1 MNFKKMIPLLLCGTF
16 LVTGCKDKVRNRNQ
30 KTKKDSLLSVDVI
43 KKNADDAIFD
53 FQYGEKAVGQIP
65 SGDYSYVGNHS
76 GSGFYEY
83 RRNSDNKYVLYSFY
97 KSAFLDEASED
108 YIPVEQS
115 GFVGGYAKIGSSVY
129 DGTGTKIITL
139 EHPDEYYYIGNEF
152 DEDTKKVTVTFFD
165 GKQRQIEYTPGSTP
179 TELEIDERM
188 GGIEDTFISLED
200 YGHKDY
206 SINFVGLEAQIFEK
220 EKLVKK
226 INVPAEG
233 GADAII
239 GDRLYYIIN
248 TMMPSTEK
256 KDFDFIRNGMVD
268 AVKYKQEIIS
278 VDYMKNKKYSIQS
291 DYVIEDITP
300 ILDKE
305 EKYTIGIM
313 GAYELRKD
321 KTINLDASRSF
332 MVDEKLNI
340 HEEITNLPFNIL
352 NDDVRV
358 CTLDGKTHYLVN
370 GNSYNGYLYNSDFEL
385 VRDFSGFANMSFSK
399 NREYIK
405 ASLGGYYGIMKLDG
419 TVVVPFEFNRIYF
432 DPDVSSTLY
441 GYNGGTYFALTK
453 GADGK
458 FAQTADLTVVD
469 LMSNNNYVKI
479 RFDSGINKL
488 YSPEGQLLNEFATDE
503 TSVNV
508 LPMTYF
514 DAMDLRLI
522 NASYTKSG
530 ATNYLTVK
538 VNRTQIQ

>member
-1 MNFKKMIPLLLCGTF
+1 MNFKKIIPLLLCGTF

-30 KTKKDSLLSVDVI
+30 KTKKDSLLTVDVI
-43 KKNADDAIFD
+43 KKNADNAIFD

-65 SGDYSYVGNHS
+65 SGDYTYVGNYS
-76 GSGFYEY
+76 SSGFYEY
-83 RRNSDNKYVLYSFY
+83 KRNSDNKYVLYSFY

-108 YIPVEQS
+108 YIPVEES
-115 GFVGGYAKIGSSVY
+115 GIVGGYAKIGSSVY

-139 EHPDEYYYIGNEF
+139 EHPDEYYYIENEF

-165 GKQRQIEYTPGSTP
+165 GKLRQIEYTPGSTP
-179 TELEIDERM
+179 TELEVDERM
-188 GGIEDTFISLED
+188 GSIEDTLFSLED

-206 SINFVGLEAQIFEK
+206 SINYVGLEAQIFEK

-226 INVPAEG
+226 INVPEEG

-256 KDFDFIRNGMVD
+256 KDFDFIIDGPDD

-278 VDYMKNKKYSIQS
+278 VDYMNNKKYSIQS

-313 GAYELRKD
+313 DAYELRKD
-321 KTINLDASRSF
+321 KTINPNALRSF

-340 HEEITNLPFNIL
+340 HEEITNLPFDIL

-358 CTLDGKTHYLVN
+358 CTLDGKTHYLVD
-370 GNSYNGYLYNSDFEL
+370 GYLYNSDFEL

-405 ASLGGYYGIMKLDG
+405 ASLGGSYGIMKLDG
-419 TVVVPFEFNRIYF
+419 TVVVPFEFDRIYF
-432 DPDVSSTLY
+432 DPGVSSTLY
-441 GYNGGTYFALTK
+441 GYTGGTYFVLTK

-458 FAQTADLTVVD
+458 FAQTVDLTVAD
-469 LMSNNNYVKI
+469 LMSTNNYVKI
-479 RFDSGINKL
+479 RFNSGINKL

-508 LPMTYF
+508 LSMTYF
-514 DAMDLRLI
+514 DAIDLRLI
-522 NASYTKSG
+522 NVSYTKSG
-530 ATNYLTVK
+530 ATNYLAVK